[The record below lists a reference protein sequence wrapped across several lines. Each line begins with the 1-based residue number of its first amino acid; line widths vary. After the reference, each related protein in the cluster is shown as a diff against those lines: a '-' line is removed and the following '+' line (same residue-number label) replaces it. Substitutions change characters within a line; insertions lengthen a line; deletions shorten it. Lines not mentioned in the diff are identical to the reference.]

1 VLQEVGLDC
10 SVELQ
15 KGVLEGEVG
24 KRRDLELVRE
34 NDLEGLGLIIDLCG
48 RFVDDQDVDRALRML
63 VQEGIGQ
70 DPGEAQIV
78 VGESREAAMV
88 PQDALQRYEGG
99 TYIFVRDE
107 PDLFSMR
114 RITTGSF
121 IGDQV
126 EILEGLRTNEAVVVS
141 GSFIVLSEALKW
153 KMGAGCAGH

>member
-1 VLQEVGLDC
+1 
-10 SVELQ
+10 
-15 KGVLEGEVG
+15 
-24 KRRDLELVRE
+24 
-34 NDLEGLGLIIDLCG
+34 
-48 RFVDDQDVDRALRML
+48 
-63 VQEGIGQ
+63 
-70 DPGEAQIV
+70 
-78 VGESREAAMV
+78 MV

-126 EILEGLRTNEAVVVS
+126 EILEGLKTNEAVVVS
-141 GSFIVLSEALKW
+141 GSFIVMSEALKW